1 VNCEICVQNLLLAM
15 TETGTARDGE
25 VHLSKF
31 NIVSYLGTSLQQ
43 GKRGFCV
50 K

>member
-1 VNCEICVQNLLLAM
+1 VNCEICVQNLLLTM
-15 TETGTARDGE
+15 TETGIARYGE
-25 VHLSKF
+25 VNLSKF